1 LRRDAPARS
10 TPILLLANQPFQLEI
25 MCRLAKEL
33 QEQGL
38 MTRLFLTDLYTIIY
52 APEIIDKAQKEIGSE
67 IITLKSEFISWQD
80 KGEPDPERVM
90 KATAVLE
97 LYNSLKSRGRNL
109 ATLRLTDPYTNGYEF
124 NSWYLPISKN
134 WQDVAHAETLLK
146 CQSVVLDTCPGIIV
160 SIDNSLLPTN
170 FIHAL
175 TENHCTFI
183 TFQHTRIGSR
193 WMPRYDFALGSYL
206 DSKSYYQHESQA
218 KNVECEIDQ
227 FLKNFNQKSQSLYV
241 SPANLFGSRPTIS
254 FFREF
259 LELLIHIPRSIFR
272 GPSSRK
278 LEVRRFDQNFLK
290 INFAEGKRR
299 LAKFLPDHSLTPHDL
314 GTKGYFF
321 WTLHYRPEGSGL
333 VLGKGED
340 EIEIV
345 LELAKLLQEFNQT
358 LVVKENPLMFGT
370 RKLSTMR
377 RLARQPNLL
386 WAPRFSHSISW
397 IREAR
402 GVLGISGTSLLEA
415 AFLDIPAFSFGVPEY
430 LPCVWS
436 RNDTSLNQFI
446 KGCIDG
452 NLESRSNILLDY
464 LKYVFS
470 CSSDYDSMLN
480 ALSDPREMQ
489 KDIQRMSSE
498 ILTWVK

>member
-1 LRRDAPARS
+1 MRRDASVRS

-25 MCRLAKEL
+25 MCRLANEL

-90 KATAVLE
+90 KATAVLD

-134 WQDVAHAETLLK
+134 WQNVAHAETLLK
-146 CQSVVLDTCPGIIV
+146 CQSVVLDTRPGIIV

-241 SPANLFGSRPTIS
+241 SPANLFGSRPTLS

-340 EIEIV
+340 EIEII
-345 LELAKLLQEFNQT
+345 LELAKLLHEFNQT

-370 RKLSTMR
+370 RKISTMR